1 MNRLTA
7 WFAENRVAANLLMIL
22 ILAGGGMTAFQL
34 RQEVFPEFSSEMIS
48 ITVPYP
54 GAAPEEVEDGVVT
67 RVEDAIQG
75 VEGIQEITSTA
86 SEGVG
91 SVRAEVLDGADLQRV
106 LADVKNRV
114 DGIASFPEEA
124 EEPIVQELVI
134 RRQVINVAVS
144 GRVGER
150 TLKEIG
156 RQVRDDL
163 AARPSITQVE
173 LEVARPYEISIELP
187 ERTLRRY
194 GLTLEGVAQA
204 VRRASLDLPG
214 GSVETEGGEIL
225 LRTQGQAY
233 VGRQFERIPLVT
245 RPDGSRLLLGD
256 VATVVDGFADTD
268 QAARFDGEPAVL
280 VKVFRVGDQDAI
292 EVAETVERYVAEAGD
307 RLPEGVTLTLWQD
320 DTAILKSRRD
330 LLVENGAYGLALVLL
345 VLATFLR
352 LRLAGWVA
360 LGIPISFLGAIWL
373 MPTLDVT
380 INMISLFAFIVV
392 LGIVVDD
399 AIVVGENI
407 YTHYQKGGEGL
418 SAAVGGVQEMAVPVT
433 FAVLTTVAAFSPL
446 LAVPGNTG
454 KIMRVIPL
462 VVIPVLVFSLVESLL
477 VLPSHLSKLYHE
489 RGKERGRASRAW
501 RRFQDGFADRLDR
514 FIHRAYEPSLE
525 RALEWRYLT
534 LALALAVLVV
544 VGGLVAGGWVRFTFL
559 PSVEA
564 DNVVAI
570 LTMPQGTPT
579 DQTAAAVAKLEEA
592 AREIEREIEEETG
605 DPVFRHVL
613 ASTGQQP
620 FRTAQGQN
628 AGGTGTTFS
637 GAHLGEVNVELVGSE
652 QRAITSQEIA
662 DRWRRAA
669 GAIPDAVELTFTA
682 SLFSVGEAIDVQLT
696 GDDLD
701 RLQAAADALKGAL
714 GRYAGVYDV
723 SDSFRAG
730 KQELE
735 LRITDEAE
743 ALGLTLADL
752 AAQARHAFYG
762 AEAQRIQRGREEVK
776 VMVRYPESE
785 RRSLGDVENM
795 RVRAPGGGPNQ
806 IEVPFATA
814 ARAELGRGYASIQR
828 VDRRRAV
835 HVTADVDEE
844 TTNANEVL
852 ASLQAE
858 VLPKLTADFPG
869 VEWELA
875 GEQEEQQETLGGLAR
890 GFGVA
895 LLVIYV
901 LLAIPFRSYFQP
913 IVIMSAIPFGLVGA
927 ALGHLVMGMDLT
939 ILSGFGIVALT
950 GVVVN
955 DSLVML
961 DFINRSYRGGDTLD
975 HAIRE
980 AGKARFR
987 PILLTSLTTFA
998 GLTPLLL
1005 EQSLQAQ
1012 FLIPMAVSLAFGVLF
1027 ATVITLILVPV
1038 LYGIFQDVKVAAA
1051 KAAGKEDEVRPP
1063 LGEERGGEDDPD
1075 HRGGGGD
1082 GGAGSAPEGD
1092 YATEGGTA

>member
-1 MNRLTA
+1 MTA

-22 ILAGGGMTAFQL
+22 ILAGGGLTAFQL
-34 RQEVFPEFSSEMIS
+34 RQEVFPELSSEIVS
-48 ITVPYP
+48 VTVPYP

-67 RVEDAIQG
+67 RIEDAIQG
-75 VEGIQEITSTA
+75 VEGIQEITATA

-91 SVRAEVLDGADLQRV
+91 SVRAEVLDGADMQRV
-106 LADVKNRV
+106 LGDVKNRI
-114 DGIASFPEEA
+114 DGITSFPEEA

-156 RQVRDDL
+156 RRVRDDL
-163 AARPSITQVE
+163 AARPEVTQVE

-187 ERTLRRY
+187 ESTLRRY

-214 GSVETEGGEIL
+214 GSVETGGGEIL

-233 VGRQFERIPLVT
+233 VGRQFERLPLVT

-256 VATVVDGFADTD
+256 VATVVDGFAETD
-268 QAARFDGEPAVL
+268 QSARFDGEPAVL
-280 VKVFRVGDQDAI
+280 VKVYRVGDQDAI
-292 EVAETVERYVAEAGD
+292 DVADTVKRYVETVDV
-307 RLPEGVTLTLWQD
+307 PEGVTLTLWQD
-320 DTAILKSRRD
+320 DTAILESRRD
-330 LLVENGAYGLALVLL
+330 LLVENGTYGLLLVLL
-345 VLATFLR
+345 VLSTFLR

-360 LGIPISFLGAIWL
+360 VGIPVSFLGAIWM
-373 MPTLDVT
+373 MPALDVT

-407 YTHYQKGGEGL
+407 YTHYQRGGEGL
-418 SAAVGGVQEMAVPVT
+418 QAAVGGVQEMAVPVT

-462 VVIPVLVFSLVESLL
+462 IVIPVLAFSLVESLL
-477 VLPSHLSKLYHE
+477 ILPAHLSKLYHE
-489 RGKERGRASRAW
+489 KGKKRSRASRAW
-501 RRFQDGFADRLDR
+501 RGFQDRFAAFLDR
-514 FIHRAYEPSLE
+514 VIRQVYEPFLE

-534 LALALAVLVV
+534 LAVGVAVLVV

-570 LTMPQGTPT
+570 LTMPQGTPPET
-579 DQTAAAVAKLEEA
+579 TADAVAKLEDA
-592 AREIEREIEEETG
+592 AREVAREIEEETG
-605 DPVFRHVL
+605 DAPFRHVL

-628 AGGTGTTFS
+628 AGGTGGSFS
-637 GAHLGEVNVELVGSE
+637 GSHLGEVNVELVGSE
-652 QRAITSQEIA
+652 AREITSQEIA
-662 DRWRRAA
+662 DRWRRTA

-682 SLFSVGEAIDVQLT
+682 SLFSVGEAINLQLT
-696 GDDLD
+696 GEDLE
-701 RLQAAADALKGAL
+701 RLQAAADELKTAL
-714 GRYAGVYDV
+714 GRYAGVFDV
-723 SDSFRAG
+723 ADSFRAG

-735 LRITDEAE
+735 LEITPEAE
-743 ALGLTLADL
+743 SLGLTLSDL
-752 AAQARHAFYG
+752 ATQARHAFYG

-785 RRSLGDVENM
+785 RRSLGDVEDM
-795 RVRAPGGGPNQ
+795 RVRAPGGVQ
-806 IEVPFATA
+806 VPFETA

-844 TTNANEVL
+844 TSNANEVL
-852 ASLQAE
+852 ASLERE
-858 VLPKLTADFPG
+858 VLPRLTADYPG
-869 VEWELA
+869 VEWQVA

-895 LLVIYV
+895 LMVIYI

-913 IVIMSAIPFGLVGA
+913 LVIMSAIPFGLVGA
-927 ALGHLVMGMDLT
+927 VLGHMVMGMNLT

-961 DFINRSYRGGDTLD
+961 DFINRSYRGGDSLD
-975 HAIRE
+975 HAIRS

-1005 EQSLQAQ
+1005 ERSLQAQ

-1038 LYGIFQDVKVAAA
+1038 LYGIYQDVKVALA
-1051 KAAGKEDEVRPP
+1051 KAVGKEDAARAP
-1063 LGEERGGEDDPD
+1063 LGGDDGDDPD
-1075 HRGGGGD
+1075 YD
-1082 GGAGSAPEGD
+1082 TAAGRA
-1092 YATEGGTA
+1092 